1 MQTVIG
7 GTVQEENIYMETL
20 YIVYSF
26 YKPKTALKVKYIFK
40 NLKIKQGEQVDKY
53 FLVKVKRISGH
64 FQRI

>member
-1 MQTVIG
+1 
-7 GTVQEENIYMETL
+7 METL
-20 YIVYSF
+20 YIVYNF